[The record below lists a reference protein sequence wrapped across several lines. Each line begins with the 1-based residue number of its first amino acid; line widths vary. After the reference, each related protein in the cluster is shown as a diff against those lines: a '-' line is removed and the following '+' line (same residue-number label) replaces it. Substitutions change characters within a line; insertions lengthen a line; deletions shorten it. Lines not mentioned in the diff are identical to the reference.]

1 MATKVKLSKKDEAL
15 FATLSYDR
23 NATETEKVRNPYSG
37 DSCELEPRGVALYDF
52 IKGCEELGYYD
63 KMQQALTLF
72 RKLYP
77 SEYYTLLD

>member
-1 MATKVKLSKKDEAL
+1 MATKVKLSKRDETL
-15 FATLSYDR
+15 FASLDYNR
-23 NATETEKVRNPYSG
+23 NATKKVTVTNPYSG
-37 DSCELEPRGVALYDF
+37 DSCELEPRGAALHDF
-52 IKGCEELGYYD
+52 IKGCEMLALYS